1 MLCILFW
8 IKPILLVLE
17 WWWKEMLVISK
28 DIIMKDIKIIKG
40 DITKMKADAIVNAAN
55 NSLLGGG
62 GVDGAIHRAAGPR
75 LLEECMTLHG
85 CPTGEAR
92 ITHGYNLPAKYVI
105 HTVGPVYAG
114 KTSDAH
120 MLASCYYN
128 SLALAK
134 KAGLHSVIFSAI
146 STGVYG
152 YPAEDA
158 TKIAVDAIEKWQKE
172 NSGYKLDIS
181 MCAYDN
187 RMYRIYEKMVA

>member
-1 MLCILFW
+1 MYSFLDQTNI
-8 IKPILLVLE
+8 IGVRMVVE
-17 WWWKEMLVISK
+17 RNVVISK

-105 HTVGPVYAG
+105 HTVGPVYTG